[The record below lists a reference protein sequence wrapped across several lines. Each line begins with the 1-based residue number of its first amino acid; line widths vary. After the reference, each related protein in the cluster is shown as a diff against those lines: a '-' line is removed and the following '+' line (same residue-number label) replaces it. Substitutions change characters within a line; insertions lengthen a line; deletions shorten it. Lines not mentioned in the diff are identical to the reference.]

1 MIMPAIIVL
10 TQSGLAVAGLVR
22 AALGGAEIHGLA
34 GRVDGADRTY
44 DSVSALVQA
53 LFADGVPIIGVCAS
67 GILVRAVAP
76 VLGNKRVEPPVIAV
90 AEDTS
95 CVVPLVGG
103 HHGGNDL
110 ARRIAT
116 ALQSSAAITTA
127 SDVRFGLALDDPPPG
142 WRVANPAAVKP
153 VAAALLAH
161 EPVAL
166 RVEAADAA
174 WLRRTGARFA
184 EYGESSVLVTDGA
197 IPGDEHQLVL
207 HPSTLVVGVGS
218 ERGADP
224 HIAIDLVRQTL
235 ADAGL
240 SPMSVACVA
249 SIDLKMDEPAVHAV
263 AEALGVP
270 ARFFDATTLERETP
284 RLANPSQH
292 VFTTVGCHGV
302 SEGAALAGVGADGLL
317 MVEKQ
322 KRGGVTC
329 AVGRAGHVLDP
340 LAIGQARGRLA
351 IIGIGPGDAA
361 WRTAEA
367 MAELRRATDL
377 VGYSRYLDL
386 VSEAEAGGDRHAFDL
401 GAETARCRAAL
412 DLAAA
417 GREVALVCSGDA
429 GIYAMAAL
437 VFELIDRAGRVDW
450 RRIDIHVVP
459 GLSALQAAAAR
470 AGAPLGHDFCAVSLS
485 DLLTPWSVIERRLQA
500 AADADFVTAIYNPR
514 SSDRQ
519 WQLPRALEIL
529 QSARPPETPVV
540 VARNLGR
547 SDESIDIT
555 ALSAVEPTDVDM
567 LTVLIV
573 GAAGSRRFD
582 RGAGGEWVYTARGY
596 ASKPAN
602 DG

>member
-1 MIMPAIIVL
+1 MTMPAIIVL

-34 GRVDGADRTY
+34 GRVDGADRSY
-44 DSVSALVQA
+44 DSVSVLVQA
-53 LFADGVPIIGVCAS
+53 LFAEGVPVIGVCAA

-76 VLGNKRVEPPVIAV
+76 VLGDKRVEPPVLAV

-95 CVVPLVGG
+95 CVVPLIGG
-103 HHGGNDL
+103 HHGGNDM
-110 ARRIAT
+110 AWRIAA
-116 ALQSSAAITTA
+116 ALQAQAAITTA

-153 VAAALLAH
+153 VAAALLAD

-166 RVEAADAA
+166 RVESGDAA
-174 WLRRTGARFA
+174 WLRGTGARFA
-184 EYGESSVLVTDGA
+184 DHGDHGVVVTDGA
-197 IPGDEHQLVL
+197 NPGDARQLVL
-207 HPSTLVVGVGS
+207 HPATLVVGIGS

-224 HIAIDLVRQTL
+224 HIAVEL
-235 ADAGL
+235 ARRALAEAEL
-240 SPMSVACVA
+240 SPLSVACVA

-270 ARFFDATTLERETP
+270 ARFFDAAALERETP
-284 RLANPSQH
+284 RLANPSRQ
-292 VFTTVGCHGV
+292 VFLTVGCHGV
-302 SEGAALAGVGADGLL
+302 AEGAALAGVGGDGLL
-317 MVEKQ
+317 AVEKR
-322 KRGGVTC
+322 KDRGVTC
-329 AVGRAGHVLDP
+329 AVGRAPRVLDP
-340 LAIGQARGRLA
+340 ASVGQARGRLA
-351 IIGIGPGDAA
+351 VIGIGPGDAA

-367 MAELRRATDL
+367 AAELRRATDL

-386 VSEAEAGGDRHAFDL
+386 VSEAEAGGDRHAFGL
-401 GAETARCRAAL
+401 GDETARCRAAL

-437 VFELIDRAGRVDW
+437 VFELIDRAGRADW
-450 RRIDIHVVP
+450 RRVDTRVVP

-500 AADADFVTAIYNPR
+500 AATADFVTAIYNPR
-514 SSDRQ
+514 SADRQ

-529 QSARPPETPVV
+529 TAARPPETPVV

-547 SDESIDIT
+547 NDETIDIT
-555 ALSAVEPTDVDM
+555 ALSAVEPTDIDM

-596 ASKPAN
+596 NSTPAN